1 MKLFK
6 KFMIMKMILVQ
17 LIIIIKIYQAGL
29 KKLSNTLWS
38 QKKSKKIKEMKKTTI
53 YIKIM
58 MPTHK

>member
-1 MKLFK
+1 
-6 KFMIMKMILVQ
+6 MKMILVQ
-17 LIIIIKIYQAGL
+17 LIMIIKIYQAGL

-58 MPTHK
+58 MPTHRQDS